1 MTTGDATAFAEIAG
15 SLDYPMFVVTT
26 AAAGH
31 QSGCLVGFVTQCS
44 IDPPRLVVCIS
55 KANRTYEISA
65 HASTLVVHVLHS
77 DQLDL
82 ARRFGEDTGDDVDK
96 FAREHWQPGPDG
108 VPVLERCDW
117 IAGHVLERVDFG
129 DHVGHVIDVRAVR
142 RNHSAAPQLGYQASK
157 SLAAGHDA

>member
-1 MTTGDATAFAEIAG
+1 MSRPDATAFTEIVG

-26 AAAGH
+26 AAGGH
-31 QSGCLVGFVTQCS
+31 QSGCLVGFVPQCS

-65 HASTLVVHVLHS
+65 RASTLVVHVLRS

-96 FAREHWQPGPDG
+96 FAREHWRPGPDG
-108 VPVLERCDW
+108 VPVLEGCDW
-117 IAGHVLERVDFG
+117 IAGRVLERVDLG
-129 DHVGHVIDVRAVR
+129 DHVGHVVDVG
-142 RNHSAAPQLGYQASK
+142 AAGCDHAPSSQLGYQATK
-157 SLAAGHDA
+157 ALNPGHDA